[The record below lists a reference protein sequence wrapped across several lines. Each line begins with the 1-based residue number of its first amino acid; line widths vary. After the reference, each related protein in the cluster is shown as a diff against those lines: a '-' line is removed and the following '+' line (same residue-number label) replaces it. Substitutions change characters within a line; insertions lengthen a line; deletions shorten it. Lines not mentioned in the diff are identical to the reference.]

1 MDSTKIKDIKKLI
14 LPILES
20 QDVDLIDI
28 EFKGKSG
35 SQIFR
40 IFVDIDGGITL
51 DQCVNL
57 SREISDLLDTRN
69 LISGRYRLEVSSP
82 GLDRPLKA
90 ERDFKRN
97 LGRKVRINYLT
108 DQAEDQ
114 AIIGTI
120 EQVDNN
126 LVVVMQDNQQ
136 IKINISKILAAK
148 IMPIW

>member
-20 QDVDLIDI
+20 QAVDLIDI